1 MLDLKTICLNIKNLS
16 FYFISDKVST
26 LQNSTFLDFDNIFNI
41 IRYTFA
47 YTNLQSLLLFN
58 LCIDLKEILK
68 KK

>member
-58 LCIDLKEILK
+58 LCIDLKEIL
-68 KK
+68 